1 MLTAFCCFRQMGFK
15 MVIKCTLSVTPENI
29 GYYARQSWEIIPL
42 PEYIIKMGP
51 YVNDQQAKDNQ
62 IITTYEF
69 DQSKFAE
76 AWEYISE
83 ELDAFRIIPE
93 FDLSVSILDKGREV
107 KWHRISLNQGGPNA
121 GVTPS
126 SRSFSSPSI
135 VAR

>member
-1 MLTAFCCFRQMGFK
+1 

-42 PEYIIKMGP
+42 PEYITKMGP
-51 YVNDQQAKDNQ
+51 DVIDQQGKGNQ

-76 AWEYISE
+76 SWEYVSE
-83 ELDAFRIIPE
+83 QLDAFRIIPE

-107 KWHRISLNQGGPNA
+107 KWYRITLNQGGPNA
-121 GVTPS
+121 GVIPR
-126 SRSFSSPSI
+126 SRSFSSLPI
-135 VAR
+135 VARG